1 MTAYEQPSAYCGRL
15 LLNIQK
21 WISGSEPQKERTM
34 FEQLSAMIPRRRSVR
49 SYLPEP
55 VDEAMLAEVRAFME
69 ALTPLIPGERPVARI
84 IPTVQASFLQ
94 KWKNPQ
100 FLAFYCVEGEDAL
113 INVGFM
119 YQQLDLYLQSLGLGT
134 CWVGLGWPD
143 DKLVPPPEGM
153 KLAVMMA
160 FGYPDGV
167 ALRNAA
173 DFKRNA
179 AENIADVPDE
189 RLEPARLAPS
199 ATNSQPWHFV
209 HDGEVLHVYRE
220 ELGLIKKRTHGRM
233 NLIDMGIMLAHLHVT
248 NPQTFRFFRT
258 EGVPAPQGRLY
269 VGSVQF
275 TPVKTGAE
283 L

>member
-1 MTAYEQPSAYCGRL
+1 MML
-15 LLNIQK
+15 
-21 WISGSEPQKERTM
+21 
-34 FEQLSAMIPRRRSVR
+34 EQLRAMIPQRRSVR
-49 SYLPEP
+49 SYLPDP
-55 VDEAMLAEVRAFME
+55 VGEDTLAEIRALI
-69 ALTPLIPGERPVARI
+69 AGLTPLLPGEPPVAHI
-84 IPTVQASFLQ
+84 IPTEQASFVQ
-94 KWKNPQ
+94 KWRNPQ
-100 FLAFYCVEGEDAL
+100 FLAFYAVEGEDAL

-233 NLIDMGIMLAHLHVT
+233 NLIDMGIALAHLYVSS
-248 NPQTFRFFRT
+248 PETFRFFR
-258 EGVPAPQGRLY
+258 AGRPPEKTGFLY
-269 VGSVQF
+269 VGSV
-275 TPVKTGAE
+275 T